1 MTMPAARSRAATA
14 ASRVGTWLRSEGD
27 PAVVVTPATSK
38 QSLMVHGT
46 PWNGPRHSRR
56 AAASSAAPPPP
67 PRRARLA
74 RGPRPLRRVARE
86 GHHRVELA
94 VVLLDAVQHA
104 RGQLE

>member
-56 AAASSAAPPPP
+56 AAASPGSCGAASAPVGGPPHLAPRGP
-67 PRRARLA
+67 LV

-94 VVLLDAVQHA
+94 V
-104 RGQLE
+104 